1 MQSLLIVPR
10 SRPLACA
17 RGSLLP
23 TVMCCLLS
31 PGLLAAQASPE
42 IREILDRIQ
51 RLEAQ
56 NRALADEVHQLR
68 QELASAHGAAT
79 QPAPTLAEK
88 VAVQESR
95 TEELAQSKVG
105 FLLKTA
111 PLHDDHGRVQGG
123 VGLSR
128 ISPNASM

>member
-68 QELASAHGAAT
+68 QELASAHGAANPISIYQHISIRASVNT
-79 QPAPTLAEK
+79 MA
-88 VAVQESR
+88 
-95 TEELAQSKVG
+95 G
-105 FLLKTA
+105 
-111 PLHDDHGRVQGG
+111 
-123 VGLSR
+123 R
-128 ISPNASM
+128 ISA